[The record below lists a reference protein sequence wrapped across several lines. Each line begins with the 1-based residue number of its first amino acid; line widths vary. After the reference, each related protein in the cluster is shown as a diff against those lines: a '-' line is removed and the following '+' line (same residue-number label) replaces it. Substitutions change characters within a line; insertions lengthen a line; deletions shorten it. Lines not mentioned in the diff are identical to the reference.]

1 MLWSTLHFRKIRVGK
16 VRGEKLE
23 EIGRTQGE
31 LSGSYVERRNKERKW
46 SRSVV
51 SNSLRSYGLQPAMV
65 LHSWDFPIKST
76 GVGYHFLLR
85 SIFLTQG
92 SGTWVSHIV
101 GRHFTIWTTREV
113 LLRGELIENHSCE
126 MGDRQTWKRSKRW
139 LLLRETTISFLIWSA
154 C

>member
-23 EIGRTQGE
+23 EIGRTHWE

-46 SRSVV
+46 SCSVV
-51 SNSLRSYGLQPAMV
+51 SDSLRSYGLQPAMV
-65 LHSWDFPIKST
+65 LHLWDFPSKST
-76 GVGYHFLLR
+76 GLGYHFLLR
-85 SIFLTQG
+85 SIFLSQG
-92 SGTWVSHIV
+92 SGTWVSRIV

-139 LLLRETTISFLIWSA
+139 LILRETTISFLIWSA